1 MASPL
6 VTVPVLSVQLPSM
19 VLHLIGNVVPQ
30 YLCICAVFVLTA
42 ECPSL
47 TATLVLTCRKFLSLL
62 FSIWYFRNP
71 FSSLHW
77 LGTGLVFGGIILF
90 SDIPGFFRERGRVKP
105 KED

>member
-42 ECPSL
+42 ECPNL

-62 FSIWYFRNP
+62 FSIWYFQNP
-71 FSSLHW
+71 FSLTHW
-77 LGTGLVFGGIILF
+77 VGTALVFGGIILF
-90 SDIPGFFRERGRVKP
+90 SDIPSLLKSNQTKRKA
-105 KED
+105 D